1 MCIDRTSTFSALEQY
16 MCAGY
21 LPYGG
26 RELCHKNPFKLQD
39 IYRFKLQEDKRDD
52 DDDVYYP
59 RGRRPKMMNDYG
71 RLREATA
78 TTEREG
84 ATRAVRSDWGK

>member
-1 MCIDRTSTFSALEQY
+1 MKKDGGKLLDKGGLEAEDVRNMMMMMTF
-16 MCAGY
+16 
-21 LPYGG
+21 
-26 RELCHKNPFKLQD
+26 
-39 IYRFKLQEDKRDD
+39 D

>member
-1 MCIDRTSTFSALEQY
+1 INQSINQS
-16 MCAGY
+16 
-21 LPYGG
+21 
-26 RELCHKNPFKLQD
+26 K
-39 IYRFKLQEDKRDD
+39 IW
-52 DDDVYYP
+52 
-59 RGRRPKMMNDYG
+59 RRPKNRKDDDK

>member
-1 MCIDRTSTFSALEQY
+1 MSIALLLQKGKVSSRNLSQFPSI
-16 MCAGY
+16 ALAVNG
-21 LPYGG
+21 LPS
-26 RELCHKNPFKLQD
+26 RRAC
-39 IYRFKLQEDKRDD
+39 YRKDD

-84 ATRAVRSDWGK
+84 ATSVVRSDWGK